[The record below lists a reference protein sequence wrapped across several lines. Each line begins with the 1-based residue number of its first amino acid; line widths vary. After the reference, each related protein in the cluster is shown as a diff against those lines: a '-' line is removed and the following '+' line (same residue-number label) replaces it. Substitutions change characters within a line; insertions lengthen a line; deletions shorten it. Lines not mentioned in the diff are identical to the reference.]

1 VSREYLEPAGLGP
14 PTDPFT
20 HVIVVDRTVYV
31 AGQIALDA
39 RNEIVGVGD
48 PGLQAEQ
55 CWTNIGLALAA
66 ADCTLADI
74 VKLTVFLKDIRHG
87 PAETAVRRRH
97 FGDNRM
103 PVCTLVQVANLGFPE
118 LLMEIDVVACRGE

>member
-20 HVIVVDRTVYV
+20 HVILVDQTVYV
-31 AGQIALDA
+31 AGQIALDE
-39 RNEIVGVGD
+39 RNEIVGAGD
-48 PGLQAEQ
+48 PTRQAEQ
-55 CWTNIGLALAA
+55 CWTNISLALQA
-66 ADCTLADI
+66 ADCTVADI

-97 FGDNRM
+97 FGEHPM

-118 LLMEIDVVACRGE
+118 LLMEIDVIAHRGG